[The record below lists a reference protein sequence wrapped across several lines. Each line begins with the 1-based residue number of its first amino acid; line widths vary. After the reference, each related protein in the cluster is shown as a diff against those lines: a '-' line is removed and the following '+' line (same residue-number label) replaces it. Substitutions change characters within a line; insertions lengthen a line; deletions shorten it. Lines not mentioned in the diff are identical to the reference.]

1 MHPPSATS
9 FSSPIC
15 VLKKVNNV
23 SFETF
28 ICFRYLKA
36 KRKQGFISLITFI
49 SVAGVA
55 VGVMA
60 LIVVL
65 AVMAGFTSE
74 LRNKILGVNSHIVVQ
89 KLGGIIDN
97 YPALVDAIQHTEGVK
112 SVTPYI
118 YSQTM
123 ITTGN
128 NGTGIVLRGIDPA
141 SASSVLS
148 LSSQLIQGNIAGLS
162 RSEKEPGSPPGIIIG
177 KHLARELRVGMG
189 DRVRLLSP
197 SGPLTPMGVIPK
209 IKTCEVTGIFDTG
222 MYEYDSSLA
231 YISLKTAQQFLG
243 MGEAVHGIEVNV
255 NDIYQAQD
263 IAAKIEEMLGPGFVA
278 KDWMRMNQNLFSA
291 LKLEKTAMFI
301 ILTLIVLVAAF
312 NIISTLTMVVMEK
325 TKDIAVLKSMGAKSG
340 SILRIFVYEG
350 LIIGCTGT
358 AIGVAGGLGLCK
370 ILSRYQ
376 FIKLPSDVYPM
387 STLPVKVLPFDVTA
401 VALAAV
407 LITFLATIYPSWQ
420 ASRIE
425 PAEAL
430 RY

>member
-1 MHPPSATS
+1 MG
-9 FSSPIC
+9 
-15 VLKKVNNV
+15 
-23 SFETF
+23 FETF

-89 KLGGIIDN
+89 KLGGIISD
-97 YPALVDAIQHTEGVK
+97 YPELITTIQHMKGVK

-118 YSQTM
+118 YAQTM
-123 ITTGN
+123 ITTGS
-128 NGTGIVLRGIDPA
+128 NGTGIVLRGIDPE

-148 LSSQLIQGNIAGLS
+148 LGSQLSQGDIAGL
-162 RSEKEPGSPPGIIIG
+162 RNAEDEPGIPPGIIIG
-177 KHLARELRVGMG
+177 KHLASQLRTGMG
-189 DRVRLLSP
+189 ERVRLLSP

-231 YISLKTAQQFLG
+231 YISIKTAQRFLG
-243 MGEAVHGIEVNV
+243 IGDAVHGIEINV
-255 NDIYQAQD
+255 DDIYQAQT
-263 IAAKIEEMLGPGFVA
+263 IAAAIEEQLGPGFVA

-325 TKDIAVLKSMGAKSG
+325 TKDIAVLKSMGAKSVN
-340 SILRIFVYEG
+340 ILRIFVYEG

-358 AIGVAGGLGLCK
+358 ALGVAGGLGLCK

-387 STLPVKVLPFDVTA
+387 STLPVKVLPLDVTS
-401 VALAAV
+401 VAIAAV

>member
-1 MHPPSATS
+1 M
-9 FSSPIC
+9 
-15 VLKKVNNV
+15 N
-23 SFETF
+23 FESF

-65 AVMAGFTSE
+65 AVMAGFTTE

-89 KLGGIIDN
+89 SLDGTMNDYRLQEEIIR
-97 YPALVDAIQHTEGVK
+97 ATEGVQ
-112 SVTPYI
+112 SVTPYV
-118 YSQTM
+118 YAQTM
-123 ITTGN
+123 ITSGSN
-128 NGTGIVLRGIDPA
+128 STGIVVRGIDPRG
-141 SASSVLS
+141 ASSVLS
-148 LSSQLIQGNIAGLS
+148 LSSQLVSGDLS
-162 RSEKEPGSPPGIIIG
+162 QLDSTKQKDSGSSPPGIILG
-177 KHLARELRVGMG
+177 KHLARQLRTGVGE
-189 DRVRLLSP
+189 RVRLLTP

-209 IKTCEVTGIFDTG
+209 IKTCEIVGIFDTG

-231 YISLKTAQQFLG
+231 YVSILTAQQLMSLG
-243 MGEAVHGIEVNV
+243 DTVHGIEIKVD
-255 NDIYQAQD
+255 DIDKANLL
-263 IAAKIEEMLGPGFVA
+263 ATEIEKKLGPGFAA
-278 KDWMRMNQNLFSA
+278 KDWMSMNQNLFSA

-312 NIISTLTMVVMEK
+312 NIISTLIMVVMEK
-325 TKDIAVLKSMGAKSG
+325 TKDIAILKSMGATSRN
-340 SILRIFVYEG
+340 IMRIFIYEG

-358 AIGVAGGLGLCK
+358 ALGVVGGLGLCK
-370 ILSRYQ
+370 ILSKYQ

-387 STLPVKVLPFDVTA
+387 STLPVKVLPFDVTFIA
-401 VALAAV
+401 TSAV
-407 LITFLATIYPSWQ
+407 LITFLATLYPSWQ
-420 ASRIE
+420 ASRIQ